1 MNKEVTTTSISVRNS
16 EIVENLILEIRGTH
30 VLLDRDLAT
39 LYGVE
44 TKVLNQAAK
53 RNSDRFPEN
62 FRFQLTDMETLELVT
77 NCDRFTQLKHSSVNP
92 YVFTEQGVAMLAT
105 TLHSK
110 IAIAVSIQIMNAFVA
125 MRHFITSNSHLFQRI
140 ETLEHSQLELIKHQS
155 LTDLRLNTIFNR
167 LDQEKNMP
175 AEGLFFNGQIFDAY
189 VLMAKLIKSAKKDIK
204 LIDNYI
210 DESVLVLLDKRT
222 DNVSATIFT
231 QNTGSQLQLDIQR
244 HNAQYRPIEIK
255 QITGV
260 HDRFMLID
268 DNQLYHIG
276 ASIKDLGKKLFAIT
290 LIEDSEIIA
299 AIRKMIK

>member
-1 MNKEVTTTSISVRNS
+1 MNKDVTTNSISIRSS
-16 EIVENLILEIRGTH
+16 EIVENLILEIRGTQ

-53 RNSDRFPEN
+53 RKSDRFPEN

-77 NCDRFTQLKHSSVNP
+77 NCDRFSQLKHSSVNP

-125 MRHFITSNSHLFQRI
+125 MRHFITSNNYLFQRI
-140 ETLEHSQLELIKHQS
+140 ETLEHGHLELIKHQS
-155 LTDLRLNTIFNR
+155 LTDLRLNNIFNR
-167 LDQEKNMP
+167 LDQERNVP
-175 AEGLFFNGQIFDAY
+175 AEGLFFDGQIFDAY

-222 DNVSATIFT
+222 DNVAATIFT
-231 QNTGSQLQLDIQR
+231 QNKSPQLQLDIQR
-244 HNAQYRPIEIK
+244 HNAQYSPIEVK
-255 QITGV
+255 QLAGV
-260 HDRFMLID
+260 HDRFLLID